1 MRNTRFVKRG
11 LTQVEASFVANELAM
26 AKSLWDYL
34 FSLNKW
40 NEPTPPPKASSRS
53 PRPSRA
59 NTPFLLFLDGYPY
72 VELTARK
79 QADFLTEVNAW
90 KRKTYPSLARSD
102 VRFFTLA
109 PSGEIKELA
118 FNR

>member
-1 MRNTRFVKRG
+1 MSTV
-11 LTQVEASFVANELAM
+11 
-26 AKSLWDYL
+26 
-34 FSLNKW
+34 
-40 NEPTPPPKASSRS
+40 PKGIEKIAATV
-53 PRPSRA
+53 PKQYA
-59 NTPFLLFLDGYPY
+59 LLLFLDGFPY

-79 QADFLTEVNAW
+79 NADFLTEVNAW
-90 KRKTYPSLARSD
+90 KRKTYPSLSRSD

>member
-1 MRNTRFVKRG
+1 MSEVPKGIATI
-11 LTQVEASFVANELAM
+11 
-26 AKSLWDYL
+26 AK
-34 FSLNKW
+34 
-40 NEPTPPPKASSRS
+40 TV
-53 PRPSRA
+53 PRQFA
-59 NTPFLLFLDGYPY
+59 LLLLLDGFPY